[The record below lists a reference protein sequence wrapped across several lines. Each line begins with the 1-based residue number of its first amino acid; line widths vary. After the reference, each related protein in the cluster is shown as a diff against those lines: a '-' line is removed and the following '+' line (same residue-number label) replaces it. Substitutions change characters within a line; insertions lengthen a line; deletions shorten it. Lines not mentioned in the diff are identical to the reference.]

1 MLTVGTDTFVSV
13 ADANVYISE
22 YYLTTDDKYTAWNTL
37 SESGKEIYLRQACRE
52 LCLLKYIGVT
62 YEAFQPLPFPRFVGD
77 DYVMAYRQLI
87 APEAV
92 LYPEMQEI
100 PKAVIFAQIEEALE
114 TIAPSEDT
122 DAFIAR
128 NGAVDSYT
136 IGHLSEHFKGSVT
149 DAEAVLKSVRA
160 QELMKPYL
168 GGSYDID

>member
-13 ADANVYISE
+13 ADANTYITE
-22 YYLTTDDKYTAWNTL
+22 YYQATDDKYVAWSLL
-37 SESGKEIYLRQACRE
+37 SENDKEVYLRQACKE

-77 DYVMAYRQLI
+77 DYVMAYRELI
-87 APEAV
+87 APEAI

-114 TIAPSEDT
+114 TIAPSADT
-122 DAFIAR
+122 DAFNAR
-128 NGAVDSYT
+128 NGAADSYT
-136 IGHLSEHFKGSVT
+136 IGHLSEHFKGSMS

-160 QELMKPYL
+160 QELMKPFL

>member
-1 MLTVGTDTFVSV
+1 MKKILLSIVVLSLCLILVS
-13 ADANVYISE
+13 D
-22 YYLTTDDKYTAWNTL
+22 DDK
-37 SESGKEIYLRQACRE
+37 EVCLRQACRE
-52 LCLLKYIGVT
+52 LCMLKYIGVT

-87 APEAV
+87 APEAI
-92 LYPEMQEI
+92 LYPEMQDI

-114 TIAPSEDT
+114 TIAPGEDT
-122 DAFIAR
+122 EIFNAR

-136 IGHLSEHFKGSVT
+136 IGHLSEHFKGTVN
-149 DAEAVLKSVRA
+149 DAEAILKSVRA